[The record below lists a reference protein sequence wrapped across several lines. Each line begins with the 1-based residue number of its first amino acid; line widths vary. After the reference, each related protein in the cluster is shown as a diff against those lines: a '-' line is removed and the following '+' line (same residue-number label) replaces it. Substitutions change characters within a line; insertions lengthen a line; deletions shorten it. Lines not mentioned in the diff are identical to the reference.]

1 MLIFQKIELLCRET
15 QSMYASRSI
24 WSLCCMGREHILFFW
39 GEGLA
44 DEAGPSTT
52 VDEEFNVELDDL
64 LRSDN

>member
-1 MLIFQKIELLCRET
+1 
-15 QSMYASRSI
+15 
-24 WSLCCMGREHILFFW
+24 MGREHILFFW